1 MAGRGGHLPGLAEG
15 RPGKF
20 VEIID
25 PNFPPIADFT
35 KCPFTSKVVVS
46 RRRNDRFA
54 KWYSWPV
61 PLAGILFSK
70 LVDLRGKVYG
80 FCAEG
85 LR

>member
-1 MAGRGGHLPGLAEG
+1 MAARACPLPGLAEG

-20 VEIID
+20 AEILD
-25 PNFPPIADFT
+25 RNFPPIADFT
-35 KCPFTSKVVVS
+35 KCTFTSKVVVS

-70 LVDLRGKVYG
+70 LVDLRGKVDG